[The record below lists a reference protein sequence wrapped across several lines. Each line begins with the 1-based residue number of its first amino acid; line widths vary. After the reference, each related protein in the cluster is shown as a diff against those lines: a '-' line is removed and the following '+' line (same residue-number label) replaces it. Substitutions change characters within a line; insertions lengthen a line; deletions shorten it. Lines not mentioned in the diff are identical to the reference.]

1 MLTVSL
7 PNQFFKKAIKNYNL
21 TGSILL
27 PADGEG
33 RNGVYAAQQGLKVTA
48 FDTSTEGRKK
58 ALLLA
63 EKREVDLDYLVG
75 DLFD

>member
-1 MLTVSL
+1 MLTMSL

-33 RNGVYAAQQGLKVTA
+33 RNGVYAAQQGFKVTA